1 MTCKCES
8 LSFKMNRMT
17 TQLNSKLVTNSS
29 SMSFPAS
36 SEKAMDEA
44 PLRLSSHE
52 ILRGHREV
60 EVEHRGMVYRLRCT
74 SLGKLILTK

>member
-1 MTCKCES
+1 MD
-8 LSFKMNRMT
+8 RMT
-17 TQLNSKLVTNSS
+17 TQLNPKLVTNSL
-29 SMSFPAS
+29 SMSLPASVS
-36 SEKAMDEA
+36 SEKAMDDA